1 MEQAGQGVKA
11 QVGEAAARRHT
22 APIASMTLWA
32 MLCGAAVVV
41 LHMSSVELGTR
52 LGSYRTGIITAIA
65 IGFNITY
72 TLRKRLLWLS
82 VRVLRLTMRLPRPL
96 ALRFLLLDR
105 LETWRTIHVTIGV
118 FVMLP
123 FWWHLQYG
131 RAGRLETTLE
141 AVVILM
147 VVSGFVGAIIGDYL
161 PIRMRKWPNQEV
173 RLEDVESA
181 FHALYVEAEEMVL
194 GHSEALVHAYL
205 RNVRPILTGN
215 QPAFAM
221 LWATLSGSDPARR
234 ARIRARKPDAEPG
247 ADAATYA
254 NLADIAERKIRLE
267 HNEFNLRLCTN
278 WLNFHRFL
286 VMLTVILVIFHVVGV
301 LYFAGV

>member
-1 MEQAGQGVKA
+1 MEQGGQGVRA
-11 QVGEAAARRHT
+11 HVGEAATRRHT

-32 MLCGAAVVV
+32 MLCGAAVVT
-41 LHMSSVELGTR
+41 LHMSTVELGTS

-72 TLRKRLLWLS
+72 AMRKKLLWLS

-118 FVMLP
+118 FAMLP
-123 FWWHLQYG
+123 FWWHLQHG
-131 RAGRLETTLE
+131 RASRLEIALE

-147 VVSGFVGAIIGDYL
+147 VVSGFFGAAIGDFL
-161 PIRMRKWPNQEV
+161 PVRMGKWPDQEM

-215 QPAFAM
+215 QPAFTM
-221 LWATLSGSDPARR
+221 LWATLAGSDPARR
-234 ARIRARKPDAEPG
+234 ACAPARRIDTALG
-247 ADAATYA
+247 ADATIYSSLA
-254 NLADIAERKIRLE
+254 NIAERKIRLE

-278 WLNFHRFL
+278 WLKFHRSL
-286 VMLTVILVIFHVVGV
+286 VLMAVILVIFHVVGV